1 MRSRAKPGSQSSP
14 GRVLQIGSAGG
25 AIRHHGWSWL
35 APPCPTCRLGRSWRT
50 GTYGMPGRSPWRRSS
65 GNRIST
71 GGSAVEYK
79 INPGKLDPGP
89 AEAFRSLYPDGSSY
103 VVTLRVREPY
113 RIRRRGIAFTMCA
126 PHHMQ
131 AVRQAGHAVHL
142 HRTPVENSAV
152 HDGSESARSPLRL
165 PGMPARI

>member
-1 MRSRAKPGSQSSP
+1 
-14 GRVLQIGSAGG
+14 
-25 AIRHHGWSWL
+25 
-35 APPCPTCRLGRSWRT
+35 
-50 GTYGMPGRSPWRRSS
+50 MPGRSPWRRNSD
-65 GNRIST
+65 NRIST

-79 INPGKLDPGP
+79 INPGELDPGP

-131 AVRQAGHAVHL
+131 AVRQAGDAGAHL
-142 HRTPVENSAV
+142 MKSRSILRSIPLLKLKRKIYN
-152 HDGSESARSPLRL
+152 ARVNNNQ
-165 PGMPARI
+165 